1 MFSLM
6 SWWRIK
12 GGFRVKHAVYRIK
25 DKFRLRF
32 GFRGLRGHEVVEEVF
47 KILTKNTVMEI
58 LFPNTKE
65 PEYAGVFALIADD
78 SDYHRIRRGFMRYKS
93 FSIVALNSHQFA
105 IGLGTAWGDY
115 PADPYKND
123 IMILKMFQIEGS
135 MAEIYEWLKK
145 NVPSNRGFRGSVI
158 LSMRDGEL
166 GFPIAWQWLSER
178 LADFIR
184 VEKATDK
191 RFIAATT
198 LKPVV
203 TRRAE
208 YNRKVVSVIARLILA
223 RLNETLVDVKL

>member
-1 MFSLM
+1 MFSLISRWRM
-6 SWWRIK
+6 SWRFKVEHVI
-12 GGFRVKHAVYRIK
+12 YRIK
-25 DKFRLRF
+25 DRFRLRL
-32 GFRGLRGHEVVEEVF
+32 GFRGLRGHEVVEGVF

-58 LFPNTKE
+58 LFPNTEE
-65 PEYAGVFALIADD
+65 PEYAGVFTLIADD

-93 FSIVALNSHQFA
+93 FSIVALNSQQFA

-123 IMILKMFQIEGS
+123 IMILRIPQIEGS
-135 MAEIYEWLKK
+135 MAEICEWLKK

-158 LSMRDGEL
+158 LSMADEEL
-166 GFPIAWQWLSER
+166 GFPTAWRWLSER
-178 LADFIR
+178 LADFTR
-184 VEKATDK
+184 VKKATDK

-208 YNRKVVSVIARLILA
+208 YNRKVVSAIARLILA
-223 RLNETLVDVKL
+223 RLNETLVDV